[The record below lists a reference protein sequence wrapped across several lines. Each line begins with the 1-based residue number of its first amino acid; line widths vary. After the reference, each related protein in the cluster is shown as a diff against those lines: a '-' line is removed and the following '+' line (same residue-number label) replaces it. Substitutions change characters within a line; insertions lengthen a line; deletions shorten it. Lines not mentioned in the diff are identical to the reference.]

1 MQSLPMVE
9 IKDFRYW
16 HISPAAEIDNQV
28 FNETAWSEAT
38 FWGEL
43 AQDNRYY
50 LAVEDNSELIGYG
63 GVAFNGAEADLQTLV
78 IRPSHQRQG
87 LASELLEKLLAKT
100 KTTQA
105 KRVFLEVVFDN
116 SQAIEL
122 YKKFK
127 FEQIAIRQKY
137 YPNGKAAVIM
147 QLDWRGL

>member
-1 MQSLPMVE
+1 MVE
-9 IKDFRYW
+9 IKEFRYW
-16 HISPAAEIDNQV
+16 HIAPAAQIDKEV
-28 FNETAWSEAT
+28 FIDTAWSEAT

-50 LAVEDNSELIGYG
+50 LAIEDNSELIGYG

-100 KTTQA
+100 KTTNA

-116 SQAIEL
+116 NSAIEL

-127 FEQIAIRQKY
+127 FEQIAVRQKY

>member
-1 MQSLPMVE
+1 MQSRLMVE

-16 HISPAAEIDNQV
+16 HIAPAAQIDKAV
-28 FNETAWSEAT
+28 FIDTAWSEAT

-50 LAVEDNSELIGYG
+50 LAIEDNSELIGYG

-100 KTTQA
+100 KTTNA

-116 SQAIEL
+116 NSAIEL

-127 FEQIAIRQKY
+127 FEQIAVRQKY

>member
-1 MQSLPMVE
+1 MVE

-16 HISPAAEIDNQV
+16 HIAPAAQIDKAV
-28 FNETAWSEAT
+28 FIDTAWSEAT

-50 LAVEDNSELIGYG
+50 LAIEDDSELIGYG

-100 KTTQA
+100 KTTNA

-116 SQAIEL
+116 NSAIEL

-127 FEQIAIRQKY
+127 FEQIAVRQKY